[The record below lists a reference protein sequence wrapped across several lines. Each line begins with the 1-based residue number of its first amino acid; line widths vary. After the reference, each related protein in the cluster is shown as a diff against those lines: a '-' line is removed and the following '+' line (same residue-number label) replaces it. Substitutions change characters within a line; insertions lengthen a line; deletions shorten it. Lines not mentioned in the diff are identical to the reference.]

1 MGQFWKILSAFL
13 LSGLFFAKMGMPA
26 AILAYKF
33 HFLKV
38 FAITVSGGLTGTVI
52 FTFLSASLI
61 NWWKH
66 FKAKYFTTH
75 KKAKVFTKSNR
86 RIIRIKRR
94 FGLAGIAFFTPIL
107 LSVPLGAFLGERF
120 YRKKQKVIFALSLS
134 IILWEVVLYFI
145 YYFFYSSLHKFL

>member
-33 HFLKV
+33 DFLKV
-38 FAITVSGGLTGTVI
+38 FIVTVSGGLTGTIV
-52 FTFLSASLI
+52 FTYLSASLI

-66 FKAKYFTTH
+66 VKSRYFKTH
-75 KKAKVFTKSNR
+75 KKARTFTKANR

-120 YRKKQKVIFALSLS
+120 YRQKQKVIVALSVA
-134 IILWEVVLYFI
+134 IILWEVALYFI
-145 YYFFYSSLHKFL
+145 YYFFYNSLQKFL